1 MTKYVVEMYER
12 DETTNWQ
19 WQLYPEFTREFPSHK
34 EASKCAKEHEKMYLT
49 SQVKFEV
56 KEVK

>member
-1 MTKYVVEMYER
+1 MTKYTVKMYER

-19 WQLYPEFTREFPSHK
+19 WQLYPEFTKEFSNQV
-34 EASKCAKEHEKMYLT
+34 ESSKCAKEHETMYLT

-56 KEVK
+56 KEV